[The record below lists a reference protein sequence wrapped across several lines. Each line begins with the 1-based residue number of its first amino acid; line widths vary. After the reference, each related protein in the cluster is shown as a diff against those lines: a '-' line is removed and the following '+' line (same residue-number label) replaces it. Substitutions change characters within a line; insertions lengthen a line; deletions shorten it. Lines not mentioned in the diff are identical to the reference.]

1 MGYRDDLYALET
13 RCEVLERDLQP
24 RRAELRA
31 LDGEEQALRQ
41 EIARRRVRIR
51 MMRVLAWIR
60 RHYLVTA
67 AVVLATGIPGCFALK
82 DSVESFWTRVHRE
95 RLLDRLGCHAV
106 LEVRSRP
113 AGAAVFLGDRRLGT
127 TPLRQRLCP
136 ARYQLQLR
144 HARALP
150 WQRAVELPS
159 AGPVRLEAALI
170 PWRPNERPPGGSL
183 IFSQPEGAL
192 VFVDGREE
200 GRTPVFVAEAAR
212 GVRLL
217 AVAAPDHEPVVLRPR
232 PRSTLWFNLA
242 PRRTADARRAR

>member
-1 MGYRDDLYALET
+1 MGYRDDLYALEA
-13 RCEVLERDLQP
+13 RCDVLERDLQP

-31 LDGEEQALRQ
+31 LDAEEQTLRR
-41 EIARRRVRIR
+41 EMSRRRFRIR
-51 MMRVLAWIR
+51 MQRVLAWLR

-67 AVVLATGIPGCFALK
+67 AVVLATGIPGCLTLK
-82 DSVESFWTRVHRE
+82 TSVESFWERVHRG
-95 RLLDRLGCHAV
+95 RALDRLGCHAV

-113 AGAAVFLGDRRLGT
+113 AGAAVILGTRRLGT
-127 TPLRQRLCP
+127 TPLRERLCP
-136 ARYQLQLR
+136 ARYRVELR
-144 HARALP
+144 HPRALP

-170 PWRPNERPPGGSL
+170 PWRPSERLPGGSL
-183 IFSQPEGAL
+183 FFSRPAGAL
-192 VFVDGREE
+192 VFVDGREV

-212 GVRLL
+212 GVREV